1 VSNTRVGWRATAGSI
16 DKREL
21 IAFFQS
27 ALREEISELK
37 KGKGGKQFE
46 VYDGR
51 RVYSTRDMTIYR
63 FLTEG
68 SLRDDTPVCISI
80 GGEPI
85 NGHVVSTDLEG
96 INIGLEVDRGEF
108 VPQAT
113 IQSSS
118 YKILEDL
125 LLKLDRARSGEVSLN
140 TDGSMKLFGF
150 LKPGSL
156 LNPVRFSEQ
165 ITEGYAP
172 NVEQRIAILKSLTQ
186 EVTFIWGP
194 PGTGKTKTLSIILNQ
209 LIRSGRSVLLTSH
222 TNAAVDEILKKFI
235 ENDENAPYIEA
246 GRIIRYGIPTVLN
259 DRFSELLVDTIIEK
273 QTSKK
278 RRRIGELQ
286 AIIGF
291 NNEKIRKFENLE
303 QAALTTNALLRTQKH
318 KLEKVEKNT
327 ANLQHRIL
335 ELNSERD
342 EITARLTNQRELLEK
357 AKTAGVFK
365 RLFYGLN
372 VERIETEM
380 ETMKTKQDILTLK
393 LQSLKSE
400 LKDSEEEKNASLA
413 KIAQLEDCLGKT
425 VATSGMTSLE
435 SLQGKIHELSQEIE
449 DKKLEIGE
457 IETEINKIK
466 ENVFNN
472 ALVVGCTITR
482 ACLDSRI
489 FRRKFDVLILDEAS
503 MAALPNLFFLGGLS
517 SGHYIVSGDFRQ
529 LAPISA
535 SDSERVKT
543 WLKRDIFVQ
552 SGIVESVNSNIDD
565 ERLVML
571 REQYR
576 MHPDI
581 CALIS
586 DAVYGGK
593 LRTAEKT
600 RLAKEQIAVLPPF
613 EDEALIFCDT
623 AKVDP
628 WIKRAGSSNSRLS
641 PYCAAVS
648 ARLASTLV
656 KEGKKKGLA
665 INVGVVTPYSAQAQ
679 LISKILEDENV
690 DRTRITASTVHR
702 FQGNERECIVFDLVE
717 GYPYAPGVLTKGQF
731 TNSEPGRLITV
742 AISRAEGKFILVGN
756 SKYVRSRFNKDDA
769 IFQIM
774 DRIEKSGQIVDSR
787 SILPLSFNIET
798 PPAKTARMGRELSEC
813 ALSVWNERS
822 FYEVFRQDLENA
834 SSSVVIFSPFIA
846 RKRLNTLL
854 NDFRSCVKKGTRI
867 YVITRH
873 PDYQGSYKAETQELI
888 EQMREIGVKVLIAS
902 KEIGINEKFHD
913 KIAIVDNVVF
923 YHGSMNILSQ
933 TDSSESM
940 IAFRTRKTV
949 EELVKTFDVNRIIR
963 KYQNIVGEHPSA
975 VPLIKMVEKKLME
988 EMNPESCSECG
999 ERLVLVK
1006 GSQSFYFACPNML
1019 DKGCN
1024 TKKEVD
1030 KEIVKKAIS
1039 NMKIECRKCLKGHMT
1054 FREGKRGPFIGCDQ
1068 YPISRCQSTLDFD
1081 DDFVG

>member
-1 VSNTRVGWRATAGSI
+1 MSSTRVGWRATAGSI
-16 DKREL
+16 EKREL
-21 IAFFQS
+21 IAIFQS

-51 RVYSTRDMTIYR
+51 RVYSSRDMTVYR
-63 FLTEG
+63 FLAEE
-68 SLRDDTPVCISI
+68 SLRDDTPVSI
-80 GGEPI
+80 NIDGEPI
-85 NGHVVSTDLEG
+85 SGHVVSTDPER

-108 VPQAT
+108 LPRAT

-125 LLKLDRARSGEVSLN
+125 MLKLDRARSGEIPLN
-140 TDGSMKLFGF
+140 MDGSMKLFGF

-172 NVEQRIAILKSLTQ
+172 NIEQQIAIRKSLTQ

-278 RRRIGELQ
+278 RRRIEELQ
-286 AIIGF
+286 TIIGF
-291 NNEKIRKFENLE
+291 NNEKIRKSENLE

-425 VATSGMTSLE
+425 VATRGMPSLE

-466 ENVFNN
+466 ENVFSN
-472 ALVVGCTITR
+472 ALVVACTITR

-489 FRRKFDVLILDEAS
+489 FRRKVDVLILDEAS

-535 SDSERVKT
+535 SDSESATT

-576 MHPDI
+576 MHSDI

-600 RLAKEQIAVLPPF
+600 RLAKEQIAALPPF

-628 WIKRAGSSNSRLS
+628 WIKKAGSSNSRLS

-648 ARLASTLV
+648 ARIASTLV

-731 TNSEPGRLITV
+731 INSEPGRLITV

-756 SKYVRSRFNKDDA
+756 SRYVRSRFNKDDA
-769 IFQIM
+769 ILQVM
-774 DRIEKSGQIVDSR
+774 DGIEKSGQVVDSQ
-787 SILPLSFNIET
+787 SILPLFGTGT
-798 PPAKTARMGRELSEC
+798 PPTKAENISKELLEC
-813 ALSVWNERS
+813 NLSVWNEKS
-822 FYEVFRQDLENA
+822 FYEAFRHDLKNA
-834 SSSVVIFSPFIA
+834 TSSVVIFSPFIA

-854 NDFRSCVKKGTRI
+854 NDFRLCIEKGTKV

-873 PDYQGSYKAETQELI
+873 PDLSSYKAETQELI
-888 EQMREIGVKVLIAS
+888 EQIREIGVKVLIAS
-902 KEIGINEKFHD
+902 EEIGINEKFHD
-913 KIAIVDNVVF
+913 KIAVVDNVVL

-940 IAFRTRKTV
+940 IAFRKRKTV
-949 EELVKTFDVNRIIR
+949 EELMKTFDINRIIR
-963 KYQNIVGEHPSA
+963 KYQNIAGKHLSA
-975 VPLIKMVEKKLME
+975 IPLIKMVEKKLME

-1019 DKGCN
+1019 DKDCN

-1039 NMKIECRKCLKGHMT
+1039 NMKIECKKCLGGHMT

-1068 YPISRCQSTLDFD
+1068 YPISHCKSTLDFD